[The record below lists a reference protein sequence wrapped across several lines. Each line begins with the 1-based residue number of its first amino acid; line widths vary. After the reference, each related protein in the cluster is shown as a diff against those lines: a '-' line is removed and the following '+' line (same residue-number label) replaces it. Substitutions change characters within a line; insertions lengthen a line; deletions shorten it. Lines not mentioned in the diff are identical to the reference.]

1 MMTSIKQIIIFIEQY
16 FPPQVQESYD
26 NSGIITGNVNDILK
40 GIILTIDIDEE
51 VVQEAIDKNCNMIIA
66 HHPIIFRPLHSLTGK
81 NYMERTVIKAIK
93 NDIAIYAAH
102 TSVDNSFNGL
112 NKVICDKLGVKNLKI
127 IEPKSDLL
135 YKLIT
140 FVPSEFESQI
150 KNAIFKAGAG
160 NIGNY
165 DSCSFSTKG
174 IGSFKAGENT
184 KPFVGQKNK
193 QHFEK
198 EVRIETVFPSFLKN
212 KIITQLINSHPY
224 EEPAFDIYPLINK
237 HQQFG
242 AGLIGELDTEID
254 EIEFLNQLKQ
264 KLEIKCLKHSE
275 ILGKK
280 IKKVAVCTGAGSFL
294 MYKAM
299 ALKADVFIAAEFK
312 YNQFLD
318 AKNEILIVDAGHY
331 ETEVFIKN
339 IFYELITKNF
349 TNFAVEFSKKFSNP
363 VKSL

>member
-1 MMTSIKQIIIFIEQY
+1 MTTIKHLITFIEQQ

-26 NSGIITGNVNDILK
+26 NSGIITGNINDILK
-40 GIILTIDIDEE
+40 GVILTIDIDEE

-81 NYMERTVIKAIK
+81 NYIERTVIKAIK

-102 TSVDNSFNGL
+102 TSVDNSYNGL
-112 NKVICDKLGVKNLKI
+112 NKIICDILNVKNTKI
-127 IEPKSDLL
+127 IDPKPDLL

-140 FVPSEFESQI
+140 FVPSEYVNQV
-150 KNAIFKAGAG
+150 KTAIFEAGAG
-160 NIGNY
+160 KIGNY

-174 IGSFKAGENT
+174 TGSFKAGDNT
-184 KPFVGQKNK
+184 NPFVGKKNI
-193 QHFEK
+193 QHFEE
-198 EVRIETVFPSFLKN
+198 EVRIETIFPSFLKN
-212 KIITQLINSHPY
+212 KIINQLINSHPY

-242 AGLIGELDTEID
+242 AGLIGELNTETD
-254 EIEFLNQLKQ
+254 EIEFLQQIKQ
-264 KLEIKCLKHSE
+264 KLKIKCLKHSE

-299 ALKADVFIAAEFK
+299 TLRADIFIAAEFK

-331 ETEVFIKN
+331 ETEIFIKN

-349 TNFAVEFSKKFSNP
+349 TNFAVEFSQKFSNP